1 MVRRAGIEPARCFHR
16 RILSPVRL
24 PVPPPSHKIKVGILL
39 NLKKIALTTTLVYF
53 GGMLSSFSQKSTL
66 FNQ

>member
-1 MVRRAGIEPARCFHR
+1 
-16 RILSPVRL
+16 
-24 PVPPPSHKIKVGILL
+24 
-39 NLKKIALTTTLVYF
+39 LVYF